1 MILILL
7 ASGCEPS
14 PMSWT
19 TPEPTQTAAPTAT
32 RTATAVPSATP
43 LPTKTPAPTATAAAA
58 AATTPTRDP
67 ELAHRNGGRVSVP
80 ILMYHRVRDD
90 GNTTYIHTVDAF
102 REQMEALH
110 KAGFESIT
118 ISELASAIR
127 DGGELPEKAVAITFD
142 DGFLDVY
149 ENAFPIL
156 NELGFEATTYVIT
169 GTLDSDISYGYMQ
182 KEELAEL
189 AANGWEIGSHS
200 ISHEDLRTSPLGIRN
215 EIQKSK
221 QVLEDLLEIEV
232 RSFSYPYAVSND
244 WIRERVQEYGYE
256 SAVGIG
262 PGIQH
267 TAEDLFYLSRVDVYR
282 GMSLSTFLEIVQ
294 PDVETAADPSSG

>member
-1 MILILL
+1 
-7 ASGCEPS
+7 
-14 PMSWT
+14 MSWT
-19 TPEPTQTAAPTAT
+19 TPKPTQPATPTAT
-32 RTATAVPSATP
+32 RTATSPPATAVRSATP
-43 LPTKTPAPTATAAAA
+43 LPTNTLAPTVAVTA
-58 AATTPTRDP
+58 TRDP
-67 ELAHRNGGRVSVP
+67 GMAHVAGGRVNVP

-90 GNTTYIHTVDAF
+90 GNTTYIHTIDAF

-110 KAGFESIT
+110 EAGFESIT
-118 ISELASAIR
+118 VSELASAIR
-127 DGGELPEKAVAITFD
+127 DGGDLPQKAVAITFD

-156 NELGFEATTYVIT
+156 NELGFRATTYIIT

-182 KEELAEL
+182 KAELAEL

-200 ISHEDLRTSPLGIRN
+200 ISHDDLRTPPLGIRN

-221 QVLEDLLEIEV
+221 QTLEDMLGIDI
-232 RSFSYPYAVSND
+232 RSFSYPYAVAND

-262 PGIQH
+262 PGVQH
-267 TAEDLFYLSRVDVYR
+267 TTEDLYYLSRVDVYR
-282 GMSLSTFLEIVQ
+282 GIPLSTFLEIIQ
-294 PDVETAADPSSG
+294 SDVETAGDPSSG